1 MFFWQPSTAAA
12 KCRVLSIP
20 RKTWGTV
27 PSGQRNM
34 ADLWGEHDG
43 P

>member
-1 MFFWQPSTAAA
+1 
-12 KCRVLSIP
+12 LSIP